1 MFPESKAMWGIFKLV
16 SGGAVGG
23 LVLAASAVES
33 SPALTTEIP
42 ATMGGMTYT
51 LVVAVLAL
59 VMRNYM
65 PSEKKVDQQYVSLK
79 AGHDLLLKKLE
90 DFAFGRN
97 TKDIELATQ
106 LSAMDTKLDRAI
118 EDIAH
123 TRHLVDHIERRGS
136 PIHDSGE
143 TRRPNHA

>member
-1 MFPESKAMWGIFKLV
+1 MWGIFKLV

-97 TKDIELATQ
+97 TKDIELAAQ

-123 TRHLVDHIERRGS
+123 TRDRVDRIERRGS
-136 PIHDSGE
+136 VHDSGD
-143 TRRPNHA
+143 RRPNHA